1 MIGYHN
7 LGLGV
12 ADGLIAALALTHRAE
27 LHTFNRKD
35 FDFIKGLR
43 LFNPK

>member
-27 LHTFNRKD
+27 LYTFNRKD